1 MVEATPPEL
10 KVFHSLW
17 GFSGDWH
24 EAIARAKASGFDGL
38 EVNLRHPSLGG
49 SEPLRVIQALQ
60 VSQLGLIVELITGG
74 DYVPDLSVTPEQ
86 HLAELSEQLSRA
98 DRLQPE
104 RITLITG
111 SDSWSEAL
119 QDHFLGNL

>member
-1 MVEATPPEL
+1 M
-10 KVFHSLW
+10 
-17 GFSGDWH
+17 
-24 EAIARAKASGFDGL
+24 
-38 EVNLRHPSLGG
+38 
-49 SEPLRVIQALQ
+49 IQALQ